1 MPVCRIDYLR
11 VAWQT
16 SQERGTTFGLVGEFT
31 GPLFGARRLRS
42 TWKIRSN
49 DLSFAR
55 LDCYVYRCEL
65 KTSTSIARGNLEPAR
80 GGSRTNVTCWPTRG
94 IAGNIKKLGP

>member
-11 VAWQT
+11 VAWKT

-42 TWKIRSN
+42 AWKIRSN

-55 LDCYVYRCEL
+55 LNCLGLLLRAENIDFNRSWVL
-65 KTSTSIARGNLEPAR
+65 GAR
-80 GGSRTNVTCWPTRG
+80 
-94 IAGNIKKLGP
+94 